1 MSDRLLPSLGALAIV
16 VAMGSLEP
24 VSVAGQTR
32 AARDQAKKTAATK
45 TWTPPLTPFGQPDL
59 QGVWVNNSSTPVE
72 RPKALEGRQFL
83 TDEEVAELKQRAD
96 RLFDEGHSDFAAGD
110 NIFLA
115 ALANPERYNNPNST
129 DTSRGMVKKEF
140 DNRTS
145 LITDPSDGKIPPLTP
160 QARRRQTEA
169 DAVRL
174 RLPEG
179 PEDLTNALRC
189 VTYGVPRL
197 GGRFA
202 DPDFGRYA
210 ILQAPGYVVLMME
223 SIHDAR
229 IIPLDGR
236 PHLPPSLRR
245 WNGDSRGRWEG
256 HTLVVDTTNFSPQS
270 NFMGSAEHLH
280 LIERFTRVASDTI
293 AYEMTVDDPTTW
305 TKAWT
310 AAIRLRPTEDQ
321 IYEFACHEGNYDL
334 MEGILLGAR
343 AEEKKAAEEAA
354 KGPS

>member
-1 MSDRLLPSLGALAIV
+1 MSALVTV
-16 VAMGSLEP
+16 VALSAP
-24 VSVAGQTR
+24 VSVAGQAR
-32 AARDQAKKTAATK
+32 AAREPAKKTTATT
-45 TWTPPLTPFGQPDL
+45 TWRPPLTPYGQPDL

-83 TDEEVAELKQRAD
+83 TDGEVAELKNRAD

-115 ALANPERYNNPNST
+115 ALANPERYINPNST
-129 DTSRGMVKKEF
+129 DSSRGMVKKDF

-145 LITDPSDGKIPPLTP
+145 LITDPPDGKIPPLTP

-169 DAVRL
+169 DAARP

-179 PEDLTNALRC
+179 PEDLNNALRC
-189 VTYGVPRL
+189 VTYGVPRV

-229 IIPLDGR
+229 IVPLDGR
-236 PHLPPSLRR
+236 PHLPPRLRR
-245 WNGDSRGRWEG
+245 WSGDSRGRWEG
-256 HTLVVDTTNFSPQS
+256 NTLVVDTTNFSPQS

-293 AYEMTVDDPTTW
+293 VYEMTVDDPTTW

>member
-1 MSDRLLPSLGALAIV
+1 MSDRFLPSLGVLAIV
-16 VAMGSLEP
+16 VAVGLQAP

-32 AARDQAKKTAATK
+32 AATEQAKKTAATK
-45 TWTPPLTPFGQPDL
+45 TWTPPLTPYGDPDL

-83 TDEEVAELKQRAD
+83 TDEEVAELKKRAE

-110 NIFLA
+110 NFFLA

-129 DTSRGMVKKEF
+129 NTSREMVRKEF

-145 LITDPSDGKIPPLTP
+145 LITDPPDGKIPPLTL
-160 QARRRQTEA
+160 QAQKRQTEA
-169 DAVRL
+169 DAAQP
-174 RLPEG
+174 RLPAG

-202 DPDFGRYA
+202 DPDFGRYLV
-210 ILQAPGYVVLMME
+210 LQAPGYVVLLME

-236 PHLPPSLRR
+236 PHPPPSLRR
-245 WNGDSRGRWEG
+245 WSGDSRGRWQG
-256 HTLVVDTTNFSPQS
+256 NTLVVDTMNFSPQS
-270 NFMGSAEHLH
+270 NFMGSAENLH
-280 LIERFTRVASDTI
+280 LIERFTRAAPDTI
-293 AYEMTVDDPTTW
+293 AYEITVDDPTTW
-305 TKAWT
+305 TKSWT
-310 AAIRLRPTEDQ
+310 AAIRLTPAHDQ
-321 IYEFACHEGNYDL
+321 IHEFACHEGNHHL
-334 MEGILLGAR
+334 MQGILLGAR
-343 AEEKKAAEEAA
+343 TEEKAAEEAA
-354 KGPS
+354 KGPK

>member
-1 MSDRLLPSLGALAIV
+1 MSDRFLQSSGALAIL
-16 VAMGSLEP
+16 VALVLP
-24 VSVAGQTR
+24 VPVAGQTR
-32 AARDQAKKTAATK
+32 AATEQAKKAAATK
-45 TWTPPLTPFGQPDL
+45 TWTPPLTPYGQPDL

-72 RPKALEGRQFL
+72 RPKALEGKQFL
-83 TDEEVAELKQRAD
+83 TDEEVAELRKRAD

-115 ALANPERYNNPNST
+115 ALANPDRYVNPNST
-129 DTSRGMVKKEF
+129 DSSRGMVKKEF

-145 LITDPSDGKIPPLTP
+145 LITDPPDGKIPSLTP
-160 QARRRQTEA
+160 QAQKRQA
-169 DAVRL
+169 DAARP
-174 RLPEG
+174 RLPQG

-229 IIPLDGR
+229 IVPLDGR
-236 PHLPPSLRR
+236 PHLPPGLHR

-270 NFMGSAEHLH
+270 NFLGSAEHLH

-293 AYEMTVDDPTTW
+293 AYEFTVDDPTTW
-305 TKAWT
+305 TKPWT
-310 AAIRLRPTEDQ
+310 VSIRLRPTEDQ
-321 IYEFACHEGNYDL
+321 IYEFACHEGNFDI
-334 MEGILLGAR
+334 MHGILLGAR
-343 AEEKKAAEEAA
+343 AEEKAAEEAA
-354 KGPS
+354 KGPR